1 MTVRIP
7 IQPQQGSSMG
17 TAFWLRRFA
26 AVFILAFGVIATSQW
41 LLRGRTPADAA
52 LQGAIWAA
60 IAASLFIATRIYKSR
75 RGEACALCNDT
86 PGLQ

>member
-1 MTVRIP
+1 
-7 IQPQQGSSMG
+7 MG
-17 TAFWLRRFA
+17 TAFWLRRFTT
-26 AVFILAFGVIATSQW
+26 VFALAFVVIAASQW

-60 IAASLFIATRIYKSR
+60 IAASVFTATRIYKSR
-75 RGEACALCNDT
+75 RGEPCALCNDT